1 MMDARPL
8 YEEPVHPTNSRMK
21 LDYSG
26 EAKPPRSRTLRP
38 VRYYHIDF
46 GHASQYS
53 TKDGD
58 RGGPPRMF
66 IEAGYGGD
74 LSVPEFK
81 TQNYCDPFAVDVYRM
96 GNVVRREFTQVWTF
110 LFWSV
115 KVVY

>member
-1 MMDARPL
+1 
-8 YEEPVHPTNSRMK
+8 
-21 LDYSG
+21 
-26 EAKPPRSRTLRP
+26 
-38 VRYYHIDF
+38 
-46 GHASQYS
+46 
-53 TKDGD
+53 
-58 RGGPPRMF
+58 MF